1 MNTGD
6 GSGGRGVQE
15 GFGVG
20 WEGGGCS
27 CLLASQ
33 HPGVNRVP
41 ACLAYNKRAGPVW
54 KESEKKINGVF
65 RENNDGLRTLC

>member
-1 MNTGD
+1 MMNTGD

-15 GFGVG
+15 GFRVG

-41 ACLAYNKRAGPVW
+41 ACLAYNETDPV
-54 KESEKKINGVF
+54 SVICF
-65 RENNDGLRTLC
+65 SILQSL